1 MGKKTDI
8 VDQLVEWG
16 HAVVDA
22 QDDWVTY
29 AYLEFKEHGRI
40 HNVQIFS
47 AAEPMF
53 EATLGEAGTRFIFY
67 EFAHLLGNRKTCRL
81 MLFQPVQGP
90 AYKLDLYGSVHPE
103 YARQMSLGNLLMKV
117 VLVTGILI
125 GLISLPL
132 LLFGVGILGLVVAAA
147 MIWFARKALGNLNRM
162 RDTYKSVLDGFPAAV
177 EL

>member
-1 MGKKTDI
+1 MERKIDI
-8 VDQLVEWG
+8 VDRLTECG
-16 HAVVDA
+16 NAIVDTEN
-22 QDDWVTY
+22 DLITY
-29 AYLEFKEHGRI
+29 SYLEFENHGRV

-47 AAEPMF
+47 SAESKF
-53 EATLGEAGTRFIFY
+53 KATLNQPGTRFVFCEI
-67 EFAHLLGNRKTCRL
+67 ANILSKKRTSCLVV
-81 MLFQPVQGP
+81 FQMPGGKP
-90 AYKLDLYGSVHPE
+90 YKLDLYGSVHPE